1 MGETLARNWED
12 PGSSFSTAKLD
23 IKTRFSKL
31 YYSFLIITIFCN
43 IALSVIFITPSAQH
57 I

>member
-23 IKTRFSKL
+23 TKTRFSKL
-31 YYSFLIITIFCN
+31 YYSYLIISVFCN
-43 IALSVIFITPSAQH
+43 MTLSVIFITPSAQS

>member
-1 MGETLARNWED
+1 MGETLARNWEN

-23 IKTRFSKL
+23 IKNPLSKSIHS
-31 YYSFLIITIFCN
+31 YRKVRKNCEF
-43 IALSVIFITPSAQH
+43 AVSVNVLTPD

>member
-12 PGSSFSTAKLD
+12 PGSSFSTAKLG
-23 IKTRFSKL
+23 IKMTLSKF
-31 YYSFLIITIFCN
+31 YYSYLIISVFCN
-43 IALSVIFITPSAQH
+43 RTLSVIFITPSAQS

>member
-23 IKTRFSKL
+23 TKTRFSKL
-31 YYSFLIITIFCN
+31 IHSYRKVRKNCE
-43 IALSVIFITPSAQH
+43 IAFSVNDFTPSAQS

>member
-23 IKTRFSKL
+23 TKTWFSKF
-31 YYSFLIITIFCN
+31 YYSYLIISVFCN
-43 IALSVIFITPSAQH
+43 MTLSVIFITPPAQS